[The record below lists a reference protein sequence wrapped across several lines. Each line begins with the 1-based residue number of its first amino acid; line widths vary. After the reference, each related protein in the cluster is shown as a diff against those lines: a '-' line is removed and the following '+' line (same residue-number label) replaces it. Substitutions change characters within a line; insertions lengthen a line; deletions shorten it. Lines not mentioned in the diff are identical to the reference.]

1 MQRIWLDEAERYLN
15 LVVMESW
22 KLNSKSDQFINK
34 KYLMVWMKNKKINI
48 MLIKTTWAKK
58 KKRERERLD
67 LVTESQNFSKEILA
81 FIYVDRRKGIS

>member
-58 KKRERERLD
+58 KEREREIRSSHWVSEFL
-67 LVTESQNFSKEILA
+67 
-81 FIYVDRRKGIS
+81 

>member
-22 KLNSKSDQFINK
+22 ELNSKSDQFISK
-34 KYLMVWMKNKKINI
+34 KHLMVWTKNKKINT

-58 KKRERERLD
+58 KKRERD
-67 LVTESQNFSKEILA
+67 
-81 FIYVDRRKGIS
+81 

>member
-1 MQRIWLDEAERYLN
+1 
-15 LVVMESW
+15 
-22 KLNSKSDQFINK
+22 
-34 KYLMVWMKNKKINI
+34 
-48 MLIKTTWAKK
+48 MLIKNHLSK